1 MKFLLDK
8 STKKFI
14 TVGRFSPE
22 KGHDRLVN
30 AFENFAKNHEDAR
43 LVILGGS
50 SYDDHYEKLLKL
62 ITDKHLTDKVLLIM
76 DVSNPYAIIKL
87 CDSFVLSSYYEG
99 FGLVLAEADIV
110 GLPVISTNITGPR
123 GFMNKYGGTMVD
135 NSQGGIEEGLKLLY
149 DGKVPKLKTDYRQY
163 NKEVVDEFEAML
175 KN

>member
-1 MKFLLDK
+1 
-8 STKKFI
+8 
-14 TVGRFSPE
+14 
-22 KGHDRLVN
+22 
-30 AFENFAKNHEDAR
+30 
-43 LVILGGS
+43 
-50 SYDDHYEKLLKL
+50 
-62 ITDKHLTDKVLLIM
+62 M

-149 DGKVPKLKTDYRQY
+149 DGKVPMLKTDYEQY
-163 NKEVVDEFEAML
+163 NKEVVEEFEAML
-175 KN
+175 KININQINKSDCFLKSGGNRFLLYIKEN